1 MVVLLLDASCSKA
14 AAMARWATVADDSHG
29 QAALD
34 DRHARIFALTLNSP
48 QSPAQVGHSLLFL
61 KRIVWTRYGCP
72 LAQLTRMME
81 LLASLE
87 TSGSGTWLRE
97 SGSIWAYPAVL
108 TLHTMGL
115 GVLVGAS
122 TVLDLRLL
130 GCAPRIP
137 LEPLERLFPI
147 MWAGFWVNAIS
158 GVALFVADATTK
170 GTTTVFMAKLAI
182 VVVAI
187 WVLRRLKKVVYG
199 GRAGADTAMGARVLA
214 ATSLALW
221 IAAIATGRYM
231 AYV

>member
-1 MVVLLLDASCSKA
+1 
-14 AAMARWATVADDSHG
+14 MAVRLH
-29 QAALD
+29 
-34 DRHARIFALTLNSP
+34 NSR
-48 QSPAQVGHSLLFL
+48 G
-61 KRIVWTRYGCP
+61 
-72 LAQLTRMME
+72 MME

-87 TSGSGTWLRE
+87 ASGFGTWLRE

-147 MWAGFWVNAIS
+147 MWAGFWVNALS

-182 VVVAI
+182 VIVAI
-187 WVLRRLKKVVYG
+187 WVLRRMRTVVYG
-199 GRAGADTAMGARVLA
+199 GRAGAAMGARLLA
-214 ATSLALW
+214 ATSLLLW